1 MGNLDGWPVV
11 LGFDILFDSEFSIDS
26 DLSDLSFSAQRV
38 KVQLFVYILIIRWV
52 FFNTCSVR
60 ADIE

>member
-26 DLSDLSFSAQRV
+26 DLSDLSFSASDGKGSIVCLHTYHPVGVLQR
-38 KVQLFVYILIIRWV
+38 LFRP
-52 FFNTCSVR
+52 C
-60 ADIE
+60 